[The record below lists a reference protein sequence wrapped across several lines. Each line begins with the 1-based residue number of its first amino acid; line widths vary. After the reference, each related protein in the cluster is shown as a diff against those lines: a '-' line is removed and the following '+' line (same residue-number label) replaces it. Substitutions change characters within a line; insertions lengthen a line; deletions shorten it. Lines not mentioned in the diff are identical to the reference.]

1 MFFPSRET
9 VLELRKTYPAGMR
22 VELVQMDD
30 FQAPP
35 PGTQGTVRGVD
46 DAGNI
51 LMRWDTGSSLSV
63 AYGVDTIRIIK

>member
-1 MFFPSRET
+1 
-9 VLELRKTYPAGMR
+9 MR

-51 LMRWDTGSSLSV
+51 LMRWDTGSSLSI
-63 AYGVDTIRIIK
+63 AYGVDIIRIIK

>member
-9 VLELRKTYPAGMR
+9 ILELRKTYPAGMR

-30 FQAPP
+30 FQTPP

-63 AYGVDTIRIIK
+63 AYGVDTIRVIK

>member
-35 PGTQGTVRGVD
+35 LGTQGTVRGVD

-51 LMRWDTGSSLSV
+51 LMHWDTGSSLSV
-63 AYGVDTIRIIK
+63 AYGVDIIRIIK

>member
-35 PGTQGTVRGVD
+35 SGTQGTVRGVD

-63 AYGVDTIRIIK
+63 AYGVDTIRVIK